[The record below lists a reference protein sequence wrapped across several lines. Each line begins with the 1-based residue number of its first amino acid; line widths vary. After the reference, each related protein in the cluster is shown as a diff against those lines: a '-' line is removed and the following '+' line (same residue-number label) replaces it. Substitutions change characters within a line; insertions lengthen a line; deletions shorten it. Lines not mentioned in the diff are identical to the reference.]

1 METNPRPPLSSLH
14 AVVDHDSH
22 HAHGD
27 GQSRHPGEDRPDAS
41 NSIVDD
47 GANHRTISTGR
58 SGAVN
63 TEIEAEWLKRFSWPL
78 TSSDRDGW

>member
-1 METNPRPPLSSLH
+1 MMVTNG
-14 AVVDHDSH
+14 
-22 HAHGD
+22 HGD
-27 GQSRHPGEDRPDAS
+27 GQRRPPGQNGPDAS
-41 NSIVDD
+41 KSIVDD

-63 TEIEAEWLKRFSWPL
+63 TKIEAEWLKRFSWPR